1 MQLMTRKITLG
12 LLLIISMFVTDVLA
26 SKVNS
31 LDIKVKL
38 YSNGN
43 ADIVERWDI
52 DVDDDDAQ
60 TEWFV
65 AHRGLGDMRIEQLS
79 VKGYI
84 PGKEGLQPYQ
94 TLSSWDADASRKEK
108 AGKCGLYNN
117 GQEICWGFGDY
128 GRHEYVVSYTLTNL
142 VKSYDTNDGFNHCFV
157 DMDCT
162 IKQAN
167 VTITAEDSI
176 QLSESNTRHW
186 AFGYEGRFEFIGDS
200 CLVADSQGKL
210 SSSKRMILLLE
221 FDKGLFQPA
230 AKANEPWADKKKR
243 ALEGSDYE
251 TDDLSFWEWVL
262 AIGIVLVCVLLYFF
276 VWPILTFFGYLL
288 LGICSVLFWIFSLS
302 PLRTKLRRRKLGIV
316 DGRYFRDV
324 KKDWTLPMNKMLVD
338 DLSYFSG
345 MDEQHV
351 IGALLLKL
359 MSRGDL
365 TITREKYNDELQDML
380 KILNPIEKI
389 DQETKGDDRLCQHV
403 LRLLTMASGKD
414 LVLQPTEFKSWCKKK
429 DNVAKVKDFMNL
441 LETKPDKK
449 YIEKN
454 AADLYGLKA
463 FLKDFSLLNERKM
476 MEVKLWDKYMVYAE
490 FFGIADQVRKD
501 MKEICPEYL
510 EMSKLAQSIDVAE
523 AKEDV
528 VYMFSDAIYSS
539 ANDAIAMLFHR
550 KSSGSDGHGV
560 WSSLDGGGG
569 YSGGGGGGG
578 R

>member
-1 MQLMTRKITLG
+1 MTRKIVIGIVLFV
-12 LLLIISMFVTDVLA
+12 SMYVADALA
-26 SKVNS
+26 STVNN

-43 ADIVERWDI
+43 AAIEERWDI
-52 DVDDDDAQ
+52 DVDDDDAK

-65 AHRGLGDMRIEQLS
+65 VHRGLGDMRIEHLS

-94 TLSSWDADASRKEK
+94 TLGSWDVDASRKEK
-108 AGKCGLYNN
+108 IGKCGLHNN
-117 GQEICWGFGDY
+117 GEEICWGFGDY
-128 GRHEYVVSYTLTNL
+128 GRHEYVVSYMLTNL

-167 VTITAEDSI
+167 VTIMAVDPI
-176 QLSESNTRHW
+176 HLSEANTRHW

-230 AKANEPWADKKKR
+230 AKASEPWADKKKR
-243 ALEGSDYE
+243 ALDGSDYE

-262 AIGIVLVCVLLYFF
+262 AIGIVVVCFLLYFLAR
-276 VWPILTFFGYLL
+276 PILSFLWYIL
-288 LGICSVLFWIFSLS
+288 LGIYVVLFWIFSLS
-302 PLRTKLRRRKLGIV
+302 PLRTKLRRRKLGIAK
-316 DGRYFRDV
+316 GRYFRDV
-324 KKDWTLPMNKMLVD
+324 KKEWTLPMNKMVVD
-338 DLSYFSG
+338 ELSYFSG
-345 MDEQHV
+345 MGEQNV

-365 TITREKYNDELQDML
+365 TVTREMYHDEIQDML
-380 KILNPIEKI
+380 KILNPIEVI
-389 DQETKGDDRLCQHV
+389 DKETKGDDRLCQHV
-403 LRLLTMASGKD
+403 LRLLSKASGKD
-414 LVLQPTEFKSWCKKK
+414 LVLQPTEFKSWCMKKE
-429 DNVAKVKDFMNL
+429 NTSMVKDFMNL
-441 LETKPDKK
+441 LEVKPDKK

-454 AADLYGLKA
+454 AADLYALKA

-476 MEVKLWDKYMVYAE
+476 MEVKLWDKYMVYAH
-490 FFGIADQVRKD
+490 FFGIAEKVRKD
-501 MKEICPEYL
+501 MNEICPEYL
-510 EMSKLAQSIDVAE
+510 QMSLLSKSLDIAE

-539 ANDAIAMLFHR
+539 VNDAISQLFNR
-550 KSSGSDGHGV
+550 NRSGKDGHGV
-560 WSSLDGGGG
+560 WSSLSGGDG

>member
-1 MQLMTRKITLG
+1 
-12 LLLIISMFVTDVLA
+12 
-26 SKVNS
+26 
-31 LDIKVKL
+31 
-38 YSNGN
+38 
-43 ADIVERWDI
+43 
-52 DVDDDDAQ
+52 
-60 TEWFV
+60 
-65 AHRGLGDMRIEQLS
+65 
-79 VKGYI
+79 
-84 PGKEGLQPYQ
+84 
-94 TLSSWDADASRKEK
+94 
-108 AGKCGLYNN
+108 
-117 GQEICWGFGDY
+117 
-128 GRHEYVVSYTLTNL
+128 
-142 VKSYDTNDGFNHCFV
+142 
-157 DMDCT
+157 
-162 IKQAN
+162 
-167 VTITAEDSI
+167 
-176 QLSESNTRHW
+176 
-186 AFGYEGRFEFIGDS
+186 
-200 CLVADSQGKL
+200 
-210 SSSKRMILLLE
+210 
-221 FDKGLFQPA
+221 
-230 AKANEPWADKKKR
+230 
-243 ALEGSDYE
+243 
-251 TDDLSFWEWVL
+251 
-262 AIGIVLVCVLLYFF
+262 
-276 VWPILTFFGYLL
+276 
-288 LGICSVLFWIFSLS
+288 
-302 PLRTKLRRRKLGIV
+302 
-316 DGRYFRDV
+316 
-324 KKDWTLPMNKMLVD
+324 MNKMLVD

-380 KILNPIEKI
+380 KVLNPIEKI

>member
-1 MQLMTRKITLG
+1 MTRKIILG
-12 LLLIISMFVTDVLA
+12 ILLFVSMFVADGLA
-26 SKVNS
+26 STVKN

-43 ADIVERWDI
+43 AAIEERWDI
-52 DVDDDDAQ
+52 DVDNDDAK

-108 AGKCGLYNN
+108 AGKCGLHNN

-167 VTITAEDSI
+167 VTITAVDSI
-176 QLSESNTRHW
+176 QLSDDNTRHW
-186 AFGYEGRFEFIGDS
+186 AFGYEGRFEFLGDN

-221 FDKGLFQPA
+221 FDKGVFQPA
-230 AKANEPWADKKKR
+230 SKANEPWAEKKKR

-251 TDDLSFWEWVL
+251 TDDLSFWDWVL
-262 AIGIVLVCVLLYFF
+262 AIGIILVCALLYFF
-276 VWPILTFFGYLL
+276 VWPILGFFGYLL
-288 LGICSVLFWIFSLS
+288 LGIAAVLFWIFSLS

-338 DLSYFSG
+338 DLSYFGG
-345 MDEQHV
+345 MNEQNV

-365 TITREKYNDELQDML
+365 TIIREKYNDELQDML
-380 KILNPIEKI
+380 KILNPIENI
-389 DQETKGDDRLCQHV
+389 DQKTKGDDRLCQHV

-429 DNVAKVKDFMNL
+429 DNVAKVKDFMTL

-454 AADLYGLKA
+454 AADLYALKA

-476 MEVKLWDKYMVYAE
+476 MEVKLWDKYMVYAQ

-510 EMSKLAQSIDVAE
+510 QMSKLSQSLDVAE

-528 VYMFSDAIYSS
+528 VYMFSDAIYTS
-539 ANDAIAMLFHR
+539 ATDAIARLFNR
-550 KSSGSDGHGV
+550 KASGSDGHGV
-560 WSSLDGGGG
+560 WSSLGGGSG

>member
-1 MQLMTRKITLG
+1 MSILTRKYPFTSDSHWIRDCILYSVIVFLIMYLLQPFGFNTYQGNKLLVSLLFGAVTFGGCVVFGLAARPFHQRISPWRVWHEALSLLIQILFIAICNFFVFSFVYHYPITLDIF
-12 LLLIISMFVTDVLA
+12 LMFLYWTLIISMFVTDVLA

-43 ADIVERWDI
+43 AAIEERWDI

-79 VKGYI
+79 MKGYI

-94 TLSSWDADASRKEK
+94 TLGSWDVDASRKEK
-108 AGKCGLYNN
+108 AGKCGLHNN

-128 GRHEYVVSYTLTNL
+128 GRHEYVVNYTLTNL

-167 VTITAEDSI
+167 VTITAVDSI

-230 AKANEPWADKKKR
+230 AKASEPWADKKKR

-262 AIGIVLVCVLLYFF
+262 AIGIILVCALLYFF
-276 VWPILTFFGYLL
+276 AWPILTFFGYLL
-288 LGICSVLFWIFSLS
+288 LGILGVLFWIVSLS

-345 MDEQHV
+345 MNEQHV

-359 MSRGDL
+359 MSSGDL
-365 TITREKYNDELQDML
+365 TITRENYKGELKDML

-389 DQETKGDDRLCQHV
+389 DEKAKGDDKLCQHV
-403 LRLLTMASGKD
+403 LRLLSMASGKD
-414 LVLQPTEFKSWCKKK
+414 LVLQPTEFKSWCQKK
-429 DNVAKVKDFMNL
+429 DNVSKVKDFMAL
-441 LETKPDKK
+441 LEKKPDKN
-449 YIEKN
+449 YIEKH
-454 AADLYGLKA
+454 
-463 FLKDFSLLNERKM
+463 
-476 MEVKLWDKYMVYAE
+476 V
-490 FFGIADQVRKD
+490 
-501 MKEICPEYL
+501 
-510 EMSKLAQSIDVAE
+510 
-523 AKEDV
+523 
-528 VYMFSDAIYSS
+528 
-539 ANDAIAMLFHR
+539 
-550 KSSGSDGHGV
+550 
-560 WSSLDGGGG
+560 
-569 YSGGGGGGG
+569 
-578 R
+578 